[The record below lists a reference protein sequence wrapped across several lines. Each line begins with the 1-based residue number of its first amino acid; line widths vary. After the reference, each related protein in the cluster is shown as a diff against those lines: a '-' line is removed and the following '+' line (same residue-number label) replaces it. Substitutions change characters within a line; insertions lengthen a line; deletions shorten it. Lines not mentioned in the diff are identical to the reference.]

1 MAANPP
7 PNMSEDLAAALNAV
21 QMVQAHT
28 ADTIDRV
35 EELLQRERK
44 AQREL
49 IARFESKIS
58 GFLVGAG
65 AVLLFAAFRRR

>member
-1 MAANPP
+1 MATNPSS
-7 PNMSEDLAAALNAV
+7 NISEDLAAALNAA

-35 EELLQRERK
+35 EELLQQERK
-44 AQREL
+44 AQQEL
-49 IARFESKIS
+49 ITRFESRIS

-65 AVLLFAAFRRR
+65 AVLLFAAFWRR

>member
-1 MAANPP
+1 MATNPS
-7 PNMSEDLAAALNAV
+7 PNISEDLAAALNAA

-35 EELLQRERK
+35 EELLQQERK
-44 AQREL
+44 AQQEL
-49 IARFESKIS
+49 IARFESRIS

>member
-7 PNMSEDLAAALNAV
+7 PNISEDLAAALNAV

-35 EELLQRERK
+35 EELLQQEQK
-44 AQREL
+44 ARREL
-49 IARFESKIS
+49 ITRFESRIS
-58 GFLVGAG
+58 GFLAGVG
-65 AVLLFAAFRRR
+65 AVLLFAAFRHR